1 LGVVALAA
9 TVGASVSVAS
19 TTVEPGKPL
28 LGILNMSQGP
38 FNCCNFRIQNRWQGF
53 HGSTLV
59 QVFAGGMA
67 TSTLAD
73 GTPKTTV
80 GIVVERRLR
89 WPANRQI
96 SRRIRRTPREITSL
110 RIVKVSGQRLI
121 LKTHDGR
128 RFSYRLVS
136 HTLLADR

>member
-1 LGVVALAA
+1 MVALAA
-9 TVGASVSVAS
+9 TISASVSVAS
-19 TTVEPGKPL
+19 TTGEAGKPL
-28 LGILNMSQGP
+28 LGILEMSQGP

-53 HGSTLV
+53 HGSTLL

-67 TSTLAD
+67 RSTRAD

-89 WPANRQI
+89 WPSDRQI
-96 SRRIRRTPREITSL
+96 SWRIRRTPREVSSL
-110 RIVKVSGQRLI
+110 RIVKVSGKRLI
-121 LKTHDGR
+121 LKSHDGR

-136 HTLLADR
+136 HSLVADR